1 MPSVSIQLS
10 LLRSEVDV
18 LEVEA
23 NRQMMAEVRMR
34 EAAMSRGEEVSN
46 LKSIGIST
54 VATQIIRQALP
65 EVENRRG

>member
-1 MPSVSIQLS
+1 MTSTSIQIS
-10 LLRSEVDV
+10 LLKEEADI
-18 LEVEA
+18 LIAEA

-34 EAAMSRGEEVSN
+34 EAAMSRGEVVST
-46 LKSIGIST
+46 LKPIAAST